1 MNHNLARASK
11 RALSLV
17 SMLGVVAAS
26 TIAFSWLASGPQ
38 AQAQAPAAAPA
49 AGGLVNP
56 PGASIAR
63 PPLQL
68 DPSTWEPCKHITNGP
83 ENVYGLRSGMLCPPS
98 ISTGTPAIQAQLLA
112 EQAAYRAANPAAA
125 GGRGGGRGPAA
136 PMVCN
141 PALTPAAAPG
151 AAPGRGAA
159 ALPQGGR
166 GKIRVLVVVKG
177 HPYEHELFD
186 SFLDCLGNDI
196 TWTKA
201 DHPAADL
208 LMNPAAGKNFDV
220 YLFYDLGGPGERQ
233 TNTDGTPAGS
243 FYPDPTP
250 ALKKGFEAL
259 LKAGKGMVFLHHASA
274 AWPHVWP
281 EYSEVIGGAC
291 DWFDR
296 VTVRGILD
304 PHHGFYGGTAQHLT
318 VVDKSSP
325 ITQGLGD
332 GFDITDEAYACA
344 WFPESVHPLLTTSFA
359 PPDPLVNLNPKRQ
372 YSNLNAWYKA
382 SENSPVFYVQSGH
395 DHLAWENPGYQLL
408 VDNAIKWAASKEA
421 LAWAK
426 AHHTTIFHDGAA
438 KSSATKKAPAKK
450 AT

>member
-1 MNHNLARASK
+1 MNHDLVRAPK
-11 RALSLV
+11 RALPLA
-17 SMLGVVAAS
+17 SMLGIAAAS
-26 TIAFSWLASGPQ
+26 AIAFSWLAYGSQVQ
-38 AQAQAPAAAPA
+38 AQTPA

-68 DPSTWEPCKHITNGP
+68 DPSTWEPCHHVTNGP
-83 ENVYGLRSGMLCPPS
+83 GGQSGAMCPPS
-98 ISTGTPAIQAQLLA
+98 ISTGTPAIQAQLTA
-112 EQAAYRAANPAAA
+112 QRDAYLAANPSAA
-125 GGRGGGRGPAA
+125 GGRGGRGQAAPPA

-141 PALTPAAAPG
+141 PALTPAAATG
-151 AAPGRGAA
+151 APAGRGGTT
-159 ALPQGGR
+159 QGGH

-186 SFLDCLGNDI
+186 NFLDCLGNDI

-208 LMNPAAGKNFDV
+208 LMNPAAGKHFDV
-220 YLFYDLGGPGERQ
+220 YLFYDLGGPGQRM
-233 TNTDGTPAGS
+233 TNPDGTPAGS
-243 FYPDPTP
+243 FYPDPSP
-250 ALKKGFEAL
+250 ELKKGFEAL

-318 VVDKSSP
+318 VVDKTSP

-344 WFPESVHPLLTTSFA
+344 WFPEMVHPLLTTSFA

-382 SENSPVFYVQSGH
+382 AENSPVFYVQSGH

-408 VDNAIKWAASKEA
+408 VDNAIKWAASPEA

-426 AHHTTIFHDGAA
+426 AHHTTIFHDASA
-438 KSSATKKAPAKK
+438 KSSVRKK
-450 AT
+450 ATAKKPT

>member
-1 MNHNLARASK
+1 MIHGVARVSK
-11 RALSLV
+11 RALSIT
-17 SMLGVVAAS
+17 SILGVAAAA
-26 TIAFSWLASGPQ
+26 IAFGTLDSSQ
-38 AQAQAPAAAPA
+38 TAQAQAPAAAPA
-49 AGGLVNP
+49 PANA
-56 PGASIAR
+56 PGPGRAPR
-63 PPLQL
+63 PYQK
-68 DPSTWEPCKHITNGP
+68 DPSTWVGCHHITNGP
-83 ENVYGLRSGMLCPPS
+83 DGQSGSLCAPS
-98 ISTGTPAIQAQLLA
+98 VRTGTPDEDPLLT
-112 EQAAYRAANPAAA
+112 AAA
-125 GGRGGGRGPAA
+125 GGRGAGRGGGGRGPAPPA
-136 PMVCN
+136 PPMVCN
-141 PALTPAAAPG
+141 PALTPASTAPAG
-151 AAPGRGAA
+151 GRGGGGGMT
-159 ALPQGGR
+159 QGGR

-186 SFLDCLGNDI
+186 DFLDCLGNDI

-208 LMNPAAGKNFDV
+208 LMNPTAGKNFDV
-220 YLFYDLGGPGERQ
+220 YLFYDLGGPGQ
-233 TNTDGTPAGS
+233 VMPDGTGDR
-243 FYPDPTP
+243 FYPDPSP
-250 ALKKGFEAL
+250 ELKKGYEAL

-291 DWFDR
+291 DWYAP

-318 VVDKSSP
+318 VVDKTSP

-344 WFPESVHPLLTTSFA
+344 WFPESVHPLLTTSFV
-359 PPDPLVNLNPKRQ
+359 PPDPLVNLNPKRP

-408 VDNAIKWAASKEA
+408 VDNAIKWAASPEA

-426 AHHTTIFHDGAA
+426 AHHTTIFH
-438 KSSATKKAPAKK
+438 
-450 AT
+450 